1 MYDVN
6 ERALRTS
13 DISVT
18 DKITETNEG
27 ISWYLINK
35 MTYLNSG
42 THSKERLGPNGS
54 WIIFKHYNCL
64 FFFK

>member
-27 ISWYLINK
+27 VTKAVI
-35 MTYLNSG
+35 
-42 THSKERLGPNGS
+42 
-54 WIIFKHYNCL
+54 
-64 FFFK
+64 

>member
-27 ISWYLINK
+27 VSWYLINK

-42 THSKERLGPNGS
+42 THRKERLGPNGS

-64 FFFK
+64 VFFK

>member
-27 ISWYLINK
+27 VNWYLNFCIV
-35 MTYLNSG
+35 Y
-42 THSKERLGPNGS
+42 
-54 WIIFKHYNCL
+54 
-64 FFFK
+64 

>member
-27 ISWYLINK
+27 VSCD
-35 MTYLNSG
+35 LNFC
-42 THSKERLGPNGS
+42 
-54 WIIFKHYNCL
+54 IVCIVY
-64 FFFK
+64 